1 MSEQTEQQ
9 LEASQQRAS
18 AANERTAK
26 GGEQLADAL
35 KHLVDLYE
43 DEEYVKKS
51 AIRQFG
57 ELNKSLISGRRRLT
71 EVSED
76 LASLKDTIE
85 KLEES
90 AEKTELKK
98 QLQEKLNEAKRAQAA
113 ELAVKTVS
121 QAAMGYAKVLYS
133 VSKSAVSSYQSNASA
148 FQTAGEGLNAEVEGY
163 GGTVKNIA
171 GVTATVGAGLM
182 PLGGYATAAGLALVG
197 LASAATIVS
206 GLFTEGAQT
215 AVNMLAKELDNTAKS
230 FELASSTGEI
240 AFILKHD
247 LLGPGI
253 SNADVLRA
261 TECVMPC
268 FEIVDSRI
276 TDWKIKIQDTVADN
290 ASCGVFVLGDQA
302 VDPRKVDL
310 LTCGMVLEKN
320 GEIIA
325 TGAGAAA
332 LGSPVNA
339 VAWLA
344 NTMGRLG
351 IPLRAGEVIL
361 SGSLAAMF
369 PAKAGDN
376 FRVTIG
382 GIGGCSVRFY

>member
-1 MSEQTEQQ
+1 MEQNIITQLGDELFQALRNCRTVAPLTERHPEITIEDAYHIQQ
-9 LEASQQRAS
+9 QMLARRIEQGAHVVGKKIGVTS
-18 AANERTAK
+18 AAVMNMLNVHQPDFGYLLDTMIYNE
-26 GGEQLADAL
+26 GE
-35 KHLVDLYE
+35 V
-43 DEEYVKKS
+43 
-51 AIRQFG
+51 IP
-57 ELNKSLISGRRRLT
+57 
-71 EVSED
+71 
-76 LASLKDTIE
+76 
-85 KLEES
+85 
-90 AEKTELKK
+90 
-98 QLQEKLNEAKRAQAA
+98 
-113 ELAVKTVS
+113 
-121 QAAMGYAKVLYS
+121 M
-133 VSKSAVSSYQSNASA
+133 
-148 FQTAGEGLNAEVEGY
+148 
-163 GGTVKNIA
+163 
-171 GVTATVGAGLM
+171 
-182 PLGGYATAAGLALVG
+182 
-197 LASAATIVS
+197 S
-206 GLFTEGAQT
+206 GLIQPKAE
-215 AVNMLAKELDNTAKS
+215 
-230 FELASSTGEI
+230 GEI

-247 LLGPGI
+247 LMGPGI

-276 TDWKIKIQDTVADN
+276 TDWKIKIADTVADN

-320 GEIIA
+320 GEIVA

-351 IPLRAGEVIL
+351 IPLKAGEVIL

-369 PAKAGDN
+369 TVKAGDN
-376 FRVTIG
+376 LRVTIG